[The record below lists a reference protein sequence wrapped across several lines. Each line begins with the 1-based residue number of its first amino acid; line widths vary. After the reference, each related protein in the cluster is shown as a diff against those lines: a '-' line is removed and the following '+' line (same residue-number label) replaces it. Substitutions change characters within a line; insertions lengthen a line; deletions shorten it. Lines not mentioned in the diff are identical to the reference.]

1 MQKKIPMRQC
11 VGCREMRQK
20 KELVR
25 VVKSPE
31 GVISLDFRGKAPG
44 RGAYLCPNSECLKK
58 AIRAKA
64 LERAFDTRIPQEILD
79 ELVRTME
86 EQQGAQARDRRGALR
101 HCLPQ
106 RKSKAAS
113 HRARRGRP
121 HIPPR
126 KILLPGGKAPVP
138 VRAVH
143 EGRAGGRTG
152 LQRLRAVRNS
162 GRAVCKGVSGGPAG
176 AGAAA

>member
-44 RGAYLCPNSECLKK
+44 RGAYLCP
-58 AIRAKA
+58 KA

-86 EQQGAQARDRRGALR
+86 EQRD
-101 HCLPQ
+101 
-106 RKSKAAS
+106 
-113 HRARRGRP
+113 
-121 HIPPR
+121 
-126 KILLPGGKAPVP
+126 
-138 VRAVH
+138 
-143 EGRAGGRTG
+143 E
-152 LQRLRAVRNS
+152 
-162 GRAVCKGVSGGPAG
+162 
-176 AGAAA
+176 